1 MPNWAKMK
9 KMAAA
14 FGRAVEDPSA
24 TKGGRDMVFESK
36 TVQDAKNRAGDFT
49 TRIEEKDTP
58 AQKSF
63 KAGRYQ
69 GQESRELA
77 RDSKDWEN
85 AKRIWDNYDPEYA
98 KEIDPDAAYY
108 EAMRGAGVSKSEVPV
123 GPEEFKERFNI
134 DLNEKISGED
144 FPMPEEHEPGFQ
156 KNWEHEAEGYTD
168 QNLEED
174 FDNAFKSNIKR
185 RKDNVRGGFG
195 DESADMF
202 EEQLWQAIDELK
214 ANGHSGNDILDMLR
228 VDKPKG
234 PYGE

>member
-36 TVQDAKNRAGDFT
+36 TVKNRKGDVAVGGG
-49 TRIEEKDTP
+49 DTP

-63 KAGRYQ
+63 KAGMYQ
-69 GQESRELA
+69 GREASELTH
-77 RDSKDWEN
+77 DTKDWEN

-144 FPMPEEHEPGFQ
+144 FPMPKEHAADRQ
-156 KNWEHEAEGYTD
+156 ANWEREAEGYTD

-185 RKDNVRGGFG
+185 RKEKVRGGFG

>member
-24 TKGGRDMVFESK
+24 TEKGRNMVFESK
-36 TVQDAKNRAGDFT
+36 TVQNAKDRDGDFA
-49 TRIEEKDTP
+49 TRIKEKDTP
-58 AQKSF
+58 AQRSF
-63 KAGRYQ
+63 KGGRYQ
-69 GQESRELA
+69 GREA
-77 RDSKDWEN
+77 SEITRDAGEMDM
-85 AKRIWDNYDPEYA
+85 AKRIYDNYDFDYA
-98 KEIDPDAAYY
+98 RAYGPDAAYDRAVDRARIDEY
-108 EAMRGAGVSKSEVPV
+108 EYLPTSRADFEDRFGFDIEDEFPKQE
-123 GPEEFKERFNI
+123 GPSRQEQWDKE
-134 DLNEKISGED
+134 S
-144 FPMPEEHEPGFQ
+144 
-156 KNWEHEAEGYTD
+156 ASYTD
-168 QNLEED
+168 RNLEED
-174 FDNAFKSNIKR
+174 FDKAFTSNIKR

>member
-1 MPNWAKMK
+1 MTNWTKLK

-36 TVQDAKNRAGDFT
+36 TVRNRTGDAAVGGG
-49 TRIEEKDTP
+49 DTP

-63 KAGRYQ
+63 KAGMYQ
-69 GQESRELA
+69 GREASELTH
-77 RDSKDWEN
+77 DTKEWEN
-85 AKRIWDNYDPEYA
+85 AKKIWDGYNAEEARAYGPE
-98 KEIDPDAAYY
+98 AAYQRAVARSGVDKY
-108 EAMRGAGVSKSEVPV
+108 SVPSSAGDFEERFGFSIDD
-123 GPEEFKERFNI
+123 EFK
-134 DLNEKISGED
+134 
-144 FPMPEEHEPGFQ
+144 MPEEHAAGRQ
-156 KNWEHEAEGYTD
+156 ANWEREAERYTD

-174 FDNAFKSNIKR
+174 FDNAFKSNINR
-185 RKDNVRGGFG
+185 RKEKVRGGFG